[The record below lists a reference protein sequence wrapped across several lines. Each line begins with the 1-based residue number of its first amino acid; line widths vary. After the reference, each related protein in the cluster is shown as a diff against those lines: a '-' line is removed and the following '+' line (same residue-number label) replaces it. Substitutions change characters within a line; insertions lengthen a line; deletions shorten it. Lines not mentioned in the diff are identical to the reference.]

1 MTDHRINDMLAGLGV
16 FAAPDLAGK
25 PEGEVQALR
34 RARFEMD
41 RHAELPGVMRQWG
54 CCSRQIR
61 AMDQFDASLHGIAI
75 IRRFLARPITK
86 SPPAR
91 PPRTFE
97 SPPGSCQPISS

>member
-61 AMDQFDASLHGIAI
+61 AMDQFDASLHGIAN
-75 IRRFLARPITK
+75 L
-86 SPPAR
+86 
-91 PPRTFE
+91 
-97 SPPGSCQPISS
+97 